1 MKFDKLLEKKNQWL
15 ILLLVGLLAVVIA
28 LPSGEEQR
36 DVQETETAV
45 PAQTWEDGEL
55 EILERKLCGALE
67 SVDGVGK
74 AEVMITMEATGK
86 KTVEKDAQT
95 TVRISGVTDQT
106 SGTSST
112 EQSDSASTVY
122 ELDQDGSQTPY
133 VTQETSM
140 TIRGVLVV
148 AQGGGDPVIV
158 QNITEAVMAL
168 FGIEAHKIKVMKMS

>member
-95 TVRISGVTDQT
+95 TVRISGGTDQT

-122 ELDQDGSQTPY
+122 ELDQDGKPDSLCDPGNFHDDPGR
-133 VTQETSM
+133 SCGGPGR
-140 TIRGVLVV
+140 RGP
-148 AQGGGDPVIV
+148 GDCP
-158 QNITEAVMAL
+158 EYHRSGH
-168 FGIEAHKIKVMKMS
+168 GIIWDRSA

>member
-95 TVRISGVTDQT
+95 TVRISG
-106 SGTSST
+106 
-112 EQSDSASTVY
+112 
-122 ELDQDGSQTPY
+122 
-133 VTQETSM
+133 
-140 TIRGVLVV
+140 
-148 AQGGGDPVIV
+148 
-158 QNITEAVMAL
+158 
-168 FGIEAHKIKVMKMS
+168 